1 MEGPEITAVE
11 ATIDNGSYG
20 KRTVRFETGRLAQQA
35 DGAVAAYLDDDS
47 MVLSTTT
54 AGSSPKENYDFFPLT
69 VDVEEKMYAAG
80 KIPGSFFR
88 REGRPSNEA
97 ILACRLIDRPLRPL
111 FPHTLRNEVQV
122 VETILAVNPE
132 DAYDVLAL
140 NAASA
145 STLISGLPFEGPV
158 SGLRLA
164 LIDGQWVAFPRWSE
178 RERAVFELVVAG
190 RVVEGGDV
198 AIAMIEAG
206 AGKNA
211 WSLIYDE
218 GQIKPDEEVVAQGL
232 EAAKPFIKVLCEAQ
246 SELKAKAAKPTKDFQ
261 LFPEYT
267 DELYERIDQ
276 VAHADLDQALSIAEK
291 LPRQERIHE
300 IKEKVREALADEFTD
315 MDEAEKDKEL
325 GNAFKELQRQIVRRR
340 ILTQD
345 YRIDG
350 RGLRDIRTLSAEV
363 DVVPRVHGSALFQRG
378 ETQVL
383 GVTTLNM
390 LKMEQT
396 IDALSGPTTKR
407 YMHNYEMPPYSTG
420 ETGRVGSP
428 KRREVGHGNLAE
440 RALIPV
446 LPSREEFPYAIRQ
459 VSEAIGSNGSTSMGS
474 VCASTLSLLAAGV
487 PLKAPVAGIAMG
499 LVTGEVDGRPTY
511 KTLTDILGAE
521 DAFGDMDFKVAG
533 TSEFITSLQLD
544 TKLDGI
550 PADILAAA
558 LQQAK
563 EARATI
569 LDVIN
574 ECIDGPAEMSP
585 YAPRII
591 TTQVPVDKIGE
602 VIGPKGKMIN
612 QIQEDTGA
620 DVSIEDD
627 GTVYIA
633 SEGGEAAA
641 KAKEVID
648 QIANPHVP
656 EAGETFNGKVVKIT
670 SFGAFVNLTP
680 GTDGLLHIS
689 QIRNLAN
696 GERIDSVEDVLKEGD
711 TVEVIVQGV
720 DDRGKISLAI
730 PGFEDQES
738 AGGRDRGGRGD
749 RRDRGGDR
757 RERSGRGDR
766 DRRDRR
772 SRSSEREDRYEA
784 PRRSRSERDDRY
796 YDDED
801 QEDRPRHRRQSR
813 DRDFEDGG
821 DWFEDEDRGSRRDRR
836 RVSRDDDEDR
846 GGRGRGDRRGRSSR
860 SERDDRSD
868 RGGRHERRSSGRGG
882 YRGRRENPRY
892 AADEHYDEYR
902 ADREERSERP
912 RRRVRR
918 DFDPFDSE
926 D

>member
-1 MEGPEITAVE
+1 MEGPEIKAVE
-11 ATIDNGSYG
+11 AVIDNGSFG
-20 KRTVRFETGRLAQQA
+20 KRTLRFETGRLAQQA

-47 MVLSTTT
+47 MILSTTT

-88 REGRPSNEA
+88 REGRPSSEA
-97 ILACRLIDRPLRPL
+97 ILACRIIDRPLRPL

-122 VETILAVNPE
+122 VETVLAVNPD
-132 DAYDVLAL
+132 DAYDVIAL

-145 STLISGLPFEGPV
+145 STMISGLPFEGPV
-158 SGLRLA
+158 SGVRLA

-178 RERAVFELVVAG
+178 RERAVFEIVVAG
-190 RVVEGGDV
+190 RVIENGDV

-211 WSLIYDE
+211 WHLIYDE
-218 GQIKPDEEVVAQGL
+218 GQTKPDEEVVAGGL
-232 EAAKPFIKVLCEAQ
+232 EAAKPFIKVICEAQ
-246 SELKAKAAKPTKDFQ
+246 DELKKIAAKETKEFQ

-267 DELYERIDQ
+267 DELYARIDEI
-276 VAHADLDQALSIAEK
+276 AHKDLDEALSIAEK
-291 LPRQERIHE
+291 LPRQDRIHE
-300 IKEKVREALADEFTD
+300 IKEHVREVLADEFTD
-315 MDEAEKDKEL
+315 MDDAEKDKEL

-340 ILTQD
+340 ILTED

-363 DVVPRVHGSALFQRG
+363 DIVPRVHGSALFQRG
-378 ETQVL
+378 ETQIL

-390 LKMEQT
+390 LKMEQQ
-396 IDALSGPTTKR
+396 IDALSGPQSKR

-428 KRREVGHGNLAE
+428 KRREIGHGALAE
-440 RALIPV
+440 KALVPV

-499 LVTGEVDGRPTY
+499 LVSGDVDGKHIF

-533 TSEFITSLQLD
+533 TSEFITALQLD

-569 LDVIN
+569 LEVIN
-574 ECIDGPAEMSP
+574 ECIDGPAEMSEF
-585 YAPRII
+585 APRII
-591 TTQVPVDKIGE
+591 TTTVPVEKIGE

-620 DVSIEDD
+620 EIAIEDD
-627 GTVYIA
+627 GTVFIS
-633 SEGGEAAA
+633 SEGGDAA
-641 KAKEVID
+641 KKAKSIID
-648 QIANPHVP
+648 SIANPHVP
-656 EAGETFNGKVVKIT
+656 EAGETYNGKVVKTT

-696 GERIDSVEDVLKEGD
+696 GERIDAVEDVLKEGD

-730 PGFEDQES
+730 PGFEDQENNARPS
-738 AGGRDRGGRGD
+738 
-749 RRDRGGDR
+749 
-757 RERSGRGDR
+757 RGDR
-766 DRRDRR
+766 DDR
-772 SRSSEREDRYEA
+772 
-784 PRRSRSERDDRY
+784 
-796 YDDED
+796 
-801 QEDRPRHRRQSR
+801 
-813 DRDFEDGG
+813 
-821 DWFEDEDRGSRRDRR
+821 
-836 RVSRDDDEDR
+836 R
-846 GGRGRGDRRGRSSR
+846 GGRGRGDRDDRRGGRGRGDRDDRRGGRGRR
-860 SERDDRSD
+860 SERDDRDFDDRDDRPRRRRSD
-868 RGGRHERRSSGRGG
+868 DFEDDYDDRPRRRRSDDRDFDRDDRDDDRPRRRRSADRDFDDRDDRDARDSRDDDRPRRRRSSDRDDRGDRDDRRGGSRGRG
-882 YRGRRENPRY
+882 RGSDRNPRY
-892 AADEHYDEYR
+892 ATDDNYDDYR
-902 ADREERSERP
+902 ADREERTERP

-918 DFDPFDSE
+918 DFDPFE

>member
-1 MEGPEITAVE
+1 MEGPDIKAVE
-11 ATIDNGSYG
+11 AVIDNGSFG
-20 KRTVRFETGRLAQQA
+20 KRVLRFETGRLAQQA
-35 DGAVAAYLDDDS
+35 DGAVAAYLDNDS

-54 AGSSPKENYDFFPLT
+54 AGSSPKENFDFFPLT

-88 REGRPSNEA
+88 REGRPSSEA
-97 ILACRLIDRPLRPL
+97 ILACRIIDRPLRPL

-122 VETILAVNPE
+122 VETILSLNP
-132 DAYDVLAL
+132 DDSYDMIAM

-145 STLISGLPFEGPV
+145 STMISGLPFEGPV
-158 SGLRLA
+158 SGVRLA
-164 LIDGQWVAFPRWSE
+164 LIDDQWVAFPRWSE

-190 RVVEGGDV
+190 RVLDNGDV

-211 WSLIYDE
+211 WNLIYDE
-218 GQIKPDEEVVAQGL
+218 GMTKPDEVVVAGGL
-232 EAAKPFIKVLCEAQ
+232 EAAKPFIKVICQAQ
-246 SELKAKAAKPTKDFQ
+246 NELKAQAAKDTKDFP

-267 DELYERIDQ
+267 EDLYNRIDQ
-276 VAHADLDQALSIAEK
+276 IAHSDLDEALSIAEK
-291 LPRQERIHE
+291 LPRQDRISQIKQGVVE
-300 IKEKVREALADEFTD
+300 TLASEFTGMEDAEKEKEI
-315 MDEAEKDKEL
+315 

-350 RGLRDIRTLSAEV
+350 RGLSDIRTLSAEV

-378 ETQVL
+378 ETQIL

-396 IDALSGPTTKR
+396 TDALSGPDTKR

-428 KRREVGHGNLAE
+428 KRREIGHGALAE

-474 VCASTLSLLAAGV
+474 VCASTMSLLDAGV

-499 LVTGEVDGRPTY
+499 LVSGEVDGQMVY

-533 TSEFITSLQLD
+533 TSEFITALQLD

-550 PADILAAA
+550 PADILAGA
-558 LQQAK
+558 LQQAY

-569 LDVIN
+569 LEVID
-574 ECIDGPAEMSP
+574 ECIDGVNEMSP

-591 TTQVPVDKIGE
+591 TTKVPVDKIGE

-612 QIQEDTGA
+612 EIQEKTGA
-620 DVSIEDD
+620 EVSIEDD

-633 SEGGEAAA
+633 SEGGEAAEA
-641 KAKEVID
+641 ARQIID
-648 QIANPHVP
+648 QIAHPHIP
-656 EAGETFNGKVVKIT
+656 EAGEKYQGKVVKTT

-696 GERIDSVEDVLKEGD
+696 GDRIDAVEDVLREGD
-711 TVEVIVQGV
+711 TVEVVVQGV
-720 DDRGKISLAI
+720 DDKGKISLAI
-730 PGFEDQES
+730 PGFENEEGN
-738 AGGRDRGGRGD
+738 GGSRGGDRGGRGSH
-749 RRDRGGDR
+749 DRGPRGGRDDRSSRGDR
-757 RERSGRGDR
+757 GDRGRSIRYDREDRGDR
-766 DRRDRR
+766 DDRR
-772 SRSSEREDRYEA
+772 SRSDRF
-784 PRRSRSERDDRY
+784 
-796 YDDED
+796 DED
-801 QEDRPRHRRQSR
+801 
-813 DRDFEDGG
+813 DRDFD
-821 DWFEDEDRGSRRDRR
+821 DRPSRSDRR
-836 RVSRDDDEDR
+836 P
-846 GGRGRGDRRGRSSR
+846 RSSR
-860 SERDDRSD
+860 ADRYDDDRRSDDRRNPRYEEDDRSD
-868 RGGRHERRSSGRGG
+868 RSDRDDRDDRGYRSDRGRGSRSRRSDWSDRSDRGRSGRG
-882 YRGRRENPRY
+882 RAPHFEEDEN
-892 AADEHYDEYR
+892 YDEYR
-902 ADREERSERP
+902 AAREERTSRP

-918 DFDPFDSE
+918 DFDFD

>member
-1 MEGPEITAVE
+1 MEGPEIKAVE
-11 ATIDNGSYG
+11 AVIDNGSFG
-20 KRTVRFETGRLAQQA
+20 TRTLRFETGRLAQQA

-47 MVLSTTT
+47 MILSTTT
-54 AGSSPKENYDFFPLT
+54 AGSSPKENFDFFPLT

-97 ILACRLIDRPLRPL
+97 VLACRIIDRPLRPL

-122 VETILAVNPE
+122 VETVLSIDP
-132 DAYDVLAL
+132 DDSYDMIAM

-145 STLISGLPFEGPV
+145 STMISGLPFEGPV
-158 SGLRLA
+158 SGVRLA
-164 LIDGQWVAFPRWSE
+164 LIDDQWVAFPRWSE

-190 RVVEGGDV
+190 RVLDNGDV

-206 AGKNA
+206 AGRNA
-211 WSLIYDE
+211 WKLIYDE
-218 GQIKPDEEVVAQGL
+218 GMTRPDEVVVAGGL
-232 EAAKPFIKVLCEAQ
+232 EAAKPFIKAICEAQ
-246 SELKAKAAKPTKDFQ
+246 DELKRIAAKETKEFP

-267 DELYERIDQ
+267 DKLYARIDQ
-276 VAHADLDQALSIAEK
+276 LAHNDLNDALSIAEK
-291 LPRQERIHE
+291 LPRQDRIAGIKQSVVDTLANE
-300 IKEKVREALADEFTD
+300 FADMDDAEKEKEI
-315 MDEAEKDKEL
+315 

-378 ETQVL
+378 ETQIL

-396 IDALSGPTTKR
+396 TDALSGPNTRR

-428 KRREVGHGNLAE
+428 KRREIGHGALAE

-446 LPSREEFPYAIRQ
+446 LPSREDFPYAIRQ

-474 VCASTLSLLAAGV
+474 VCASTMSLLDAGV

-499 LVTGEVDGRPTY
+499 LVSGDVDGQMVY

-533 TSEFITSLQLD
+533 TSEFITALQLD

-558 LQQAK
+558 LQQAF
-563 EARATI
+563 EARMTI
-569 LDVIN
+569 LEVID
-574 ECIDGPAEMSP
+574 ECIDGVNEMSP

-591 TTQVPVDKIGE
+591 TTTVPVDKIGE

-612 QIQEDTGA
+612 EIQEKTGA
-620 DVSIEDD
+620 DISIEDD

-633 SEGGEAAA
+633 SEGGDSAERAR
-641 KAKEVID
+641 ELID
-648 QIANPHVP
+648 QIANPHIP
-656 EAGETFNGKVVKIT
+656 EAGEDYQGKVVKTT

-696 GERIDSVEDVLKEGD
+696 GDRIDAVEDVLREGD
-711 TVEVIVQGV
+711 TVEVVVQGV
-720 DDRGKISLAI
+720 DDKGKISLAI
-730 PGFEDQES
+730 PGFEEQES
-738 AGGRDRGGRGD
+738 NSRSNAGRPDRGFRGGRRPEHRSRD
-749 RRDRGGDR
+749 ERPDRDDDRDYRPRHSRRDDDDL
-757 RERSGRGDR
+757 GDR
-766 DRRDRR
+766 D
-772 SRSSEREDRYEA
+772 
-784 PRRSRSERDDRY
+784 SRSERSYRRNSR
-796 YDDED
+796 YDDD
-801 QEDRPRHRRQSR
+801 
-813 DRDFEDGG
+813 
-821 DWFEDEDRGSRRDRR
+821 DRR
-836 RVSRDDDEDR
+836 RSPQYSDDDRDYRPRRPHHDKDGYESRYD
-846 GGRGRGDRRGRSSR
+846 GRT
-860 SERDDRSD
+860 ERA
-868 RGGRHERRSSGRGG
+868 ERRNS
-882 YRGRRENPRY
+882 RY
-892 AADEHYDEYR
+892 EDNDYSEYR
-902 ADREERSERP
+902 QEREERTARP
-912 RRRVRR
+912 RRRIRR
-918 DFDPFDSE
+918 DFDPFDE

>member
-1 MEGPEITAVE
+1 MEGPEIKAVE
-11 ATIDNGSYG
+11 AVIDNGTFG
-20 KRTVRFETGRLAQQA
+20 KRTLRFETGRLAQQA

-47 MVLSTTT
+47 MILSTTT

-88 REGRPSNEA
+88 REGRPSSEA
-97 ILACRLIDRPLRPL
+97 ILACRIIDRPLRP
-111 FPHTLRNEVQV
+111 V
-122 VETILAVNPE
+122 I
-132 DAYDVLAL
+132 AL

-145 STLISGLPFEGPV
+145 STMISGLPFEGPV
-158 SGLRLA
+158 SGVRLA

-178 RERAVFELVVAG
+178 RERAVFEIVVAG
-190 RVVEGGDV
+190 RVVENGDV

-211 WSLIYDE
+211 WHLIYDE
-218 GQIKPDEEVVAQGL
+218 GQTKPDEEVVAAGL
-232 EAAKPFIKVLCEAQ
+232 EAAKPFIKVICEAQ
-246 SELKAKAAKPTKDFQ
+246 DELKKIAAKETKEFQ

-267 DELYERIDQ
+267 DELYARIDEI
-276 VAHADLDQALSIAEK
+276 AHKDLDEALSIAEK
-291 LPRQERIHE
+291 LPRQDRIHE
-300 IKEKVREALADEFTD
+300 IKEHVREVLADEFTD
-315 MDEAEKDKEL
+315 MDDAEKDKEL

-340 ILTQD
+340 ILTED

-363 DVVPRVHGSALFQRG
+363 DIVPRVHGSALFQRG
-378 ETQVL
+378 ETQIL

-390 LKMEQT
+390 LKMEQQ
-396 IDALSGPTTKR
+396 IDALSGPQSKR

-428 KRREVGHGNLAE
+428 KRREIGHGALAE
-440 RALIPV
+440 KALVPV

-499 LVTGEVDGRPTY
+499 LVSGDVDGKHIF

-533 TSEFITSLQLD
+533 TSEFITALQLD

-569 LDVIN
+569 LEVIN
-574 ECIDGPAEMSP
+574 ECIDGPAEMSEF
-585 YAPRII
+585 APRII
-591 TTQVPVDKIGE
+591 TTTVPVEKIGE

-620 DVSIEDD
+620 EIAIEDD
-627 GTVYIA
+627 GTVFIS
-633 SEGGEAAA
+633 SEGGEAAE
-641 KAKEVID
+641 KAKSIID
-648 QIANPHVP
+648 SIANPHVP
-656 EAGETFNGKVVKIT
+656 EAGETYNGKVVKTT

-696 GERIDSVEDVLKEGD
+696 GERIDAVEDVLKEGD
-711 TVEVIVQGV
+711 TVEVVVQGV

-730 PGFEDQES
+730 PGFEDQENN
-738 AGGRDRGGRGD
+738 AGSRGGRGD
-749 RRDRGGDR
+749 RDDRRGSRGRDDRRGGGRGRRSDR
-757 RERSGRGDR
+757 DDRDFDDRDDRPRRRRSDDFEDDYEDRPRRRRSDDRDFDRDDRDSRDDDRPRRRRSADFEDDYEDRPRRRRSDDRGDR
-766 DRRDRR
+766 DDRR
-772 SRSSEREDRYEA
+772 
-784 PRRSRSERDDRY
+784 
-796 YDDED
+796 
-801 QEDRPRHRRQSR
+801 
-813 DRDFEDGG
+813 GG
-821 DWFEDEDRGSRRDRR
+821 S
-836 RVSRDDDEDR
+836 R
-846 GGRGRGDRRGRSSR
+846 GGRGRG
-860 SERDDRSD
+860 SD
-868 RGGRHERRSSGRGG
+868 R
-882 YRGRRENPRY
+882 NPRY
-892 AADEHYDEYR
+892 ATDDNYDDYR

-918 DFDPFDSE
+918 DFDPFE